1 MWAAPRDD
9 RRLFVALMVALIAMT
24 WLALGI
30 WSLSPYSR
38 FLDHELL
45 GELDFAISSEY
56 LVFVSLFVA
65 GWTLMLVA
73 MMLPTSM
80 PLVTLFHRL
89 TLRHPDRSRLM
100 ILLVSGYLGVWI
112 LFGVLAHV
120 GDLLIHTAVKQSI
133 WLEANEWVIGAGTIM
148 LAGIYQFTPL
158 KYKCLDKCRSP
169 LSFITEHWTGNHER
183 SQSFRLG
190 VHHGIFC
197 VGCCWSLMLL
207 MFVVGVGN
215 LGWMLALGTVMAVEK
230 NMPWGRKISAPLG
243 MGLIG
248 WSLALVAS
256 AVLTS
261 QHLHLH

>member
-1 MWAAPRDD
+1 MWAARNND
-9 RRLFVALMVALIAMT
+9 RRPFTVLVAALIALT

-45 GELDFAISSEY
+45 GELDFAISGEY
-56 LVFVSLFVA
+56 LVLLSFFVA

-80 PLVTLFHRL
+80 PLVMMFHRL
-89 TLRHPDRSRLM
+89 TLRRSDSSRLM
-100 ILLVSGYLGVWI
+100 VLLVSGYLGVWI
-112 LFGVLAHV
+112 LFGGLAHL
-120 GDLLIHTAVKQSI
+120 GDLLIHTAVKQST
-133 WLEANEWVIGAGTIM
+133 WLEANEWIIGAGTIM

-158 KYKCLDKCRSP
+158 KYECLDKCRSP
-169 LSFITEHWTGNHER
+169 LSFITGHWTGSHER
-183 SQSFRLG
+183 SQAFRLG

-230 NMPWGRKISAPLG
+230 NMPWGKKISAPLG
-243 MGLIG
+243 VGLIG
-248 WSLALVAS
+248 WSLTLIALATI
-256 AVLTS
+256 AA
-261 QHLHLH
+261 